1 LKPTLEF
8 HDIPGLYGAGQF
20 NGSSGYEEAASQGL
34 IAGINAALKI
44 KGEGPLI
51 LSRAESYIGTL
62 IDDLVTKGTN
72 EPYRIMTSRSEYRLY
87 LRQDNAKT
95 RLLPKGHAI
104 GLVGEEEYKAFLA
117 EEKALEDEIAR
128 LSSLT
133 VKAGE
138 ALDGLLVSKGYER
151 SASGIRASELLRR
164 PYITVR
170 DIYALEG
177 RTDFDARIAERAEIE
192 IKYEGYIKKQLAE
205 IERFSK
211 LEEKRL
217 PEDTDYS
224 LIKGLRLEAQQK
236 LNKLRPE
243 SIGRAS
249 RISGV
254 SPADVSVLL
263 IWLAQKGKRNA
274 DD

>member
-1 LKPTLEF
+1 
-8 HDIPGLYGAGQF
+8 QF

-34 IAGINAALKI
+34 VAGINAALKI
-44 KGEGPLI
+44 KGKEPLI

-87 LRQDNAKT
+87 LRQDNARA
-95 RLLPKGHAI
+95 RLTPKGYKA
-104 GLVGEEEYKAFLA
+104 GLVSEEAYAAFLA
-117 EEKALEDEIAR
+117 EEKALSAEIER
-128 LSSLT
+128 LSQLT
-133 VKAGE
+133 LKAGE
-138 ALDGLLVSKGYER
+138 KLDALLVSKGYEP
-151 SASGIRASELLRR
+151 SESGIRASELLRR

-177 RTDFDARIAERAEIE
+177 RTEYDSRIAERAETE

-205 IERFSK
+205 VERFAK

-217 PEDTDYS
+217 PPDVDYS
-224 LIKGLRLEAQQK
+224 TVKGLRLEAQQK

-263 IWLAQKGKRNA
+263 IWLAQKGKRNGN
-274 DD
+274 D